1 MRGIL
6 PAGIIL
12 FLVIFVYTLSC
23 DRAKEEVPQ
32 KKKETPKGEV
42 TVKKEEIAESAV
54 KEKEPP
60 GKPLPE
66 ELPKKEEPPRPVE
79 EVVTVFKDR
88 EQFKTVMEAAELNMI
103 KLKDALRFENWD
115 TSRQAAT
122 RLEELIG
129 NYCINL
135 YLKMNPTISEE
146 FVIISQRFF
155 NSLFNILIAEISN
168 NFDAAWTQYVQMK
181 ADCAECHSKFR
192 KEGGAVTPAKK

>member
-12 FLVIFVYTLSC
+12 FLIIFAYTLSC
-23 DRAKEEVPQ
+23 DRTKEEVPQ
-32 KKKETPKGEV
+32 KKKEIPKEQM
-42 TVKKEEIAESAV
+42 TAKKQEIAEPSV
-54 KEKEPP
+54 KEEEPP
-60 GKPLPE
+60 GKPAS
-66 ELPKKEEPPRPVE
+66 EEPPKREEPPKPVE
-79 EVVTVFKDR
+79 EVVTILKDR
-88 EQFKTVMEAAELNMI
+88 EQLKTVMEAAELNMI

-115 TSRQAAT
+115 ASRQAAA

-135 YLKMNPTISEE
+135 YLKMNPTVSEE
-146 FVIISQRFF
+146 FVIISQRFY

-181 ADCAECHSKFR
+181 ADCGECHSKFR
-192 KEGGAVTPAKK
+192 KEGGAVAPTKK

>member
-1 MRGIL
+1 VRGIL

-12 FLVIFVYTLSC
+12 FLIIFVYTLSC
-23 DRAKEEVPQ
+23 DRTKEEVTQ
-32 KKKETPKGEV
+32 KKKEIPKEQV
-42 TVKKEEIAESAV
+42 TAKKQEIAEPSV

-60 GKPLPE
+60 GKPVP
-66 ELPKKEEPPRPVE
+66 EEPPKPVE
-79 EVVTVFKDR
+79 EVVTILKDR
-88 EQFKTVMEAAELNMI
+88 EQLKTVMEAAELNMI

-115 TSRQAAT
+115 ASRQAAT

-135 YLKMNPTISEE
+135 YLKMNPTVSEE
-146 FVIISQRFF
+146 FVIISQRFY

-181 ADCAECHSKFR
+181 ADCGECHSKFR
-192 KEGGAVTPAKK
+192 KEGGAVTPMKK

>member
-1 MRGIL
+1 VRGIL

-12 FLVIFVYTLSC
+12 FLIIFVYTLSC
-23 DRAKEEVPQ
+23 DRTKEEVTQ
-32 KKKETPKGEV
+32 KKKEIPKEQV
-42 TVKKEEIAESAV
+42 TAKKQEIAEPSV

-60 GKPLPE
+60 K
-66 ELPKKEEPPRPVE
+66 PVE
-79 EVVTVFKDR
+79 EVVPVFKDR
-88 EQFKTVMEAAELNMI
+88 EQLKTVMEAAELNMI

-115 TSRQAAT
+115 ASRQAAT

-135 YLKMNPTISEE
+135 YLKMNPTVSEE
-146 FVIISQRFF
+146 FVIISQRFY

-181 ADCAECHSKFR
+181 ADCGECHSKFR
-192 KEGGAVTPAKK
+192 KEGGAVTPMKK